1 MKRYNLAK
9 RPHSVFTLFNTKKY
23 ADLIGN
29 YKN

>member
-9 RPHSVFTLFNTKKY
+9 SPHHTFIISMKKY